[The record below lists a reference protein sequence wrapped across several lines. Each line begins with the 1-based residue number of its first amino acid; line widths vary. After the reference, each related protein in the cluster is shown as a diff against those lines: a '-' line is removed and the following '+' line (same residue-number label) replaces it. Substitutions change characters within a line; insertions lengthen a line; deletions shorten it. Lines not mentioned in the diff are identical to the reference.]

1 MRFFAPA
8 LALALG
14 ALVAA
19 PASAQQL
26 GAPLSP
32 LPATQKPAKPVA
44 KPAGAA
50 KAKTVAPAQTAGRQ
64 PKWEDAPMPAP
75 LPEKDQNP
83 SWPTSKGGM
92 RPVMS
97 SGGGG
102 GMALGF

>member
-1 MRFFAPA
+1 MRFTVPV

-14 ALVAA
+14 AFLAA
-19 PASAQQL
+19 PAVAQQL

-44 KPAGAA
+44 KAAKPAA
-50 KAKTVAPAQTAGRQ
+50 KAQATAQTAGRQ

-83 SWPTSKGGM
+83 SWPTGKGGM